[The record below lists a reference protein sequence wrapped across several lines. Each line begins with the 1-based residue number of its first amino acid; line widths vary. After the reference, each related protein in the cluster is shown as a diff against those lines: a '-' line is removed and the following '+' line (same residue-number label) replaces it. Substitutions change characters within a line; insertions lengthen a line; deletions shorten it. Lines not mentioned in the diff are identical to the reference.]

1 MITAK
6 QAIST
11 LTDEDKAALDAA
23 EKRIDA
29 ALARYE
35 GTPILVD
42 FGGTNTR
49 RKVLDK
55 LCAMYHEGGWLA
67 QVEHG
72 DQRDPGPW
80 IRFTIASPPR
90 SGPGQR

>member
-6 QAIST
+6 QAIET
-11 LTDEDKAALDAA
+11 LTDEDRAALTAA

-35 GTPILVD
+35 GTPIMVD
-42 FGGTNTR
+42 FGDTKTR
-49 RKVLDK
+49 RKVLDR
-55 LCAMYHEGGWLA
+55 LCAMYRDGGWLA
-67 QVEHG
+67 QIDNG